1 MLLKISLLLS
11 MLFQMG
17 AAIIAVSLIR
27 RTKYNISWILI
38 SSGFVLMSVRRLIE
52 FSSIF
57 WETKIIAKEYVDNWI
72 GVFVSVL
79 MLSGLIFIRQIFN
92 FQARIDEIRKDSEAR
107 LLSAI
112 IQGEEKARQA
122 IARDLHDGLGPLLSS
137 IKMIIS
143 ATDLDKLDQDN
154 RRIIERSCL
163 VTDEAIVS
171 LKEISNHLSPHLLK
185 NYGFTKAIETFA
197 GQLLENSKIKFQVL
211 TNIET
216 RRFHYDLEI
225 SLYRIVTELLNNS
238 VKHANAKNIRLEIV
252 EKENLIQLE
261 YKDDGSGFSLENYQ
275 NENGYKGMGLENIRS
290 RIKSLDGQFFINT
303 EPGKGIVVF
312 IQTPLK

>member
-1 MLLKISLLLS
+1 MLLKFSLLLS
-11 MLFQMG
+11 MIFQMS
-17 AAIIAVSLIR
+17 AAIIAVSLIH

-38 SSGFVLMSVRRLIE
+38 SSGFVLMSVNRLIE

-57 WETKIIAKEYVDNWI
+57 WETSIIEKEYVDNWI
-72 GVFVSVL
+72 CVFVSIL
-79 MLSGLIFIRQIFN
+79 MLLGLIFIRRIFN
-92 FQARIDEIRKDSEAR
+92 FQARIDEIRKNSEAR

-112 IQGEEKARQA
+112 IQGEEKARLV

-143 ATDLDKLDQDN
+143 ATDLEKLDQNN
-154 RRIIERSCL
+154 RKIIERSCL

-185 NYGFTKAIETFA
+185 NYGFTRAIETFA
-197 GQLLENSKIKFQVL
+197 GQLLEDSRVKFKMI
-211 TNIET
+211 TNIES
-216 RRFHYDLEI
+216 RRFNYDIEI

-238 VKHANAKNIRLEIV
+238 AKHANAKNIRLGIF
-252 EKENLIQLE
+252 EKGNFIKLE
-261 YKDDGSGFSLENYQ
+261 YKDDGAGFSIENYQ
-275 NENGYKGMGLENIRS
+275 NESGYKGMGLGNIRS
-290 RIKSLDGQFFINT
+290 RIKSLNGQFFINT
-303 EPGKGIVVF
+303 GPGKGITVF

>member
-11 MLFQMG
+11 MIFQMG

-57 WETKIIAKEYVDNWI
+57 WETRIIAKEYVDNWI
-72 GVFVSVL
+72 GVLISVL
-79 MLSGLIFIRQIFN
+79 MLVGLIFIKRIFN

-143 ATDLDKLDQDN
+143 ATDFEKLDQNN
-154 RRIIERSCL
+154 RKIIERSCL

-197 GQLLENSKIKFQVL
+197 GQLLENSQIQFQMV
-211 TNIET
+211 TNIES

-225 SLYRIVTELLNNS
+225 SLYRIITELLNNS
-238 VKHANAKNIRLEIV
+238 AKHANAKNIRLEIV

-261 YKDDGSGFSLENYQ
+261 YKDDGNGFSLENYQ
-275 NENGYKGMGLENIRS
+275 NEKGYKGMGLENIRS

>member
-11 MLFQMG
+11 MIFQMG

-57 WETKIIAKEYVDNWI
+57 WETRIIAKEYVDNWI
-72 GVFVSVL
+72 GVLISVL
-79 MLSGLIFIRQIFN
+79 MLVGLIFIKRIFN

-143 ATDLDKLDQDN
+143 ATDFEKLDQNN
-154 RRIIERSCL
+154 RKIIERSCL

-197 GQLLENSKIKFQVL
+197 GQLLENSQIQFQMV
-211 TNIET
+211 TNIESQ
-216 RRFHYDLEI
+216 RFHYDLEI

-238 VKHANAKNIRLEIV
+238 AKHANAKNIRLEIV

-261 YKDDGSGFSLENYQ
+261 YKDDGNGFSLENYQ

>member
-1 MLLKISLLLS
+1 MLLKFSLLLS
-11 MLFQMG
+11 MIFQMG
-17 AAIIAVSLIR
+17 AAIIAVSLIS

-38 SSGFVLMSVRRLIE
+38 SSGFVLMSVSRLIE

-57 WETKIIAKEYVDNWI
+57 WETSIVEKEHVDNWI
-72 GVFVSVL
+72 GIFVSVL
-79 MLSGLIFIRQIFN
+79 MLVGLIFIRRIFN
-92 FQARIDEIRKDSEAR
+92 FQARIDEIRKNSEAR

-112 IQGEEKARQA
+112 IQGEERARQA

-143 ATDLDKLDQDN
+143 ATDLEKIDQNN
-154 RRIIERSCL
+154 RKIIERSCL

-197 GQLLENSKIKFQVL
+197 GQLFENSKVKFQMV
-211 TNIET
+211 TNTENK
-216 RRFHYDLEI
+216 RFNYDLEI

-238 VKHANAKNIRLEIV
+238 AKHANAKNIKLEIF
-252 EKENLIQLE
+252 EKRNFIQLE
-261 YKDDGSGFSLENYQ
+261 YKDDGIGFSMENYH
-275 NENGYKGMGLENIRS
+275 NESGYKGMGLENIRS
-290 RIKSLDGQFFINT
+290 RIKSLKGQFFINT
-303 EPGKGIVVF
+303 EPGKGITVF

>member
-1 MLLKISLLLS
+1 MLLKFSLLFS
-11 MLFQMG
+11 MIFQMG
-17 AAIIAVSLIR
+17 AAIIAVSLIS

-38 SSGFVLMSVRRLIE
+38 SSGFVLMSVSRLIE

-57 WETKIIAKEYVDNWI
+57 WETSIVEKEHVDNWI
-72 GVFVSVL
+72 GIFVSVL
-79 MLSGLIFIRQIFN
+79 MLVGLIFIRRIFN
-92 FQARIDEIRKDSEAR
+92 FQARIDEIRKNSEAR

-143 ATDLDKLDQDN
+143 ATDLEKIDQNN
-154 RRIIERSCL
+154 RKIIERSCL

-197 GQLLENSKIKFQVL
+197 GQLFENSKVKFQML
-211 TNIET
+211 TNIENK
-216 RRFHYDLEI
+216 RFNYDLEI

-238 VKHANAKNIRLEIV
+238 AKHADAKNIKLEIF
-252 EKENLIQLE
+252 EKRNLIQLE
-261 YKDDGSGFSLENYQ
+261 YKDDGIGFSMENYH
-275 NENGYKGMGLENIRS
+275 NEGGYKGMGLENIRS
-290 RIKSLDGQFFINT
+290 RIKSLNGQFLINT
-303 EPGKGIVVF
+303 EPGKGIHVF

>member
-1 MLLKISLLLS
+1 
-11 MLFQMG
+11 MG
-17 AAIIAVSLIR
+17 AAIIAVSLIS

-38 SSGFVLMSVRRLIE
+38 SSGFVLMSVSRLIE

-57 WETKIIAKEYVDNWI
+57 WETSIVEKEHVDNWI
-72 GVFVSVL
+72 GIFVSVL
-79 MLSGLIFIRQIFN
+79 MLVGLIFIRRIFN
-92 FQARIDEIRKDSEAR
+92 FQARIDEIRKNSEAR

-112 IQGEEKARQA
+112 IQGEERARQA

-143 ATDLDKLDQDN
+143 ATDLEKIDQNN
-154 RRIIERSCL
+154 RKIIERSCL

-197 GQLLENSKIKFQVL
+197 GQLFENSKVKFQMV
-211 TNIET
+211 TNTENK
-216 RRFHYDLEI
+216 RFNYDLEI

-238 VKHANAKNIRLEIV
+238 AKHANAKNIKLEIF
-252 EKENLIQLE
+252 EKRNFIQLE
-261 YKDDGSGFSLENYQ
+261 YKDDGIGFSMENYH
-275 NENGYKGMGLENIRS
+275 NESGYKGMGLENIRS
-290 RIKSLDGQFFINT
+290 RIKSLKGQFFINT
-303 EPGKGIVVF
+303 EPGKGITVF